1 MLANFSGPW
10 PRTKILNWWDVRLN
24 FVLPNISLTIIA
36 SIAPRVQRIV
46 PSMVESTEST
56 ASLLLRANRWWFGYH
71 WFTWYR
77 GIVTI
82 LWWVREIICRV
93 NLDERVLGV
102 KDPLLRYY
110 KTTFW
115 QCSKLIRHKNGFGAY
130 FNCHSGH
137 LYYFVHIYRMKYM
150 KYIFVTSN
158 ERMCKLATK
167 VTLYS

>member
-1 MLANFSGPW
+1 MRQTPECPAKNIFWKVDNQSLTLFLKTYLSNEPLLLLANFSGPW

-36 SIAPRVQRIV
+36 SITPRVQRIV

-56 ASLLLRANRWWFGYH
+56 ALLLLRANRWWFGYH

-102 KDPLLRYY
+102 KDPLGITRQL
-110 KTTFW
+110 FD
-115 QCSKLIRHKNGFGAY
+115 SVPN
-130 FNCHSGH
+130 
-137 LYYFVHIYRMKYM
+137 
-150 KYIFVTSN
+150 
-158 ERMCKLATK
+158 
-167 VTLYS
+167 